1 MIVAFGRAARFP
13 AWISG
18 RGDRKMRV
26 ARWPALAALALLI
39 ALAAVAGAG
48 MWFYLAPAP
57 PAAAQTTVDYDLDN
71 DGLIEVNSLNQL
83 NAVRWDLDGNGDPA
97 AANTSSYAA
106 AFPNRSAATSTRMG
120 CPSGACTGYELDADL
135 DFDTD
140 GNRMVT
146 ADDAYPDWTPIDGYS
161 GVFDGNGHSITRLTI
176 TDGPQFTGLFGS
188 LQGSAVVRYLGL
200 VDASVSGQGRF
211 GGVGVLTGEI
221 TASSTVIASYAAGGT
236 VTATRGNS
244 GLGGLVGTNRGVIR
258 ASYSTVAVSA
268 SRNNVQIGGL
278 VGTNAAATIIA
289 SYAAGAVAGS
299 GNNTNVGGFVGRLSN
314 IVSVEGNVYS
324 ELTNNYCDS
333 DVHATTTPCIGG
345 TINLAGRS
353 YTVAAQTTSNLQ
365 TPVGY
370 TGIYANWNI
379 DLDGDNSAD
388 NPWNFGASGD
398 YPILNPPGRIDYDS
412 DNDGLIEIG
421 NLDQLNAVRWDL
433 DGNGAAASGADAN
446 SYARA
451 FRGGDTAAGS
461 RMGCPAGACTGYELM
476 ADLDFDADGDG
487 MVTSTDP
494 YPLWPPIGLGFTA
507 TFEGN
512 GHTISNLTITDA
524 GWSGL
529 FRQISNGGEI
539 RNLGMLSPNVST
551 GGNHSGVLAG
561 VIENGAEVNASYVS
575 GGSISIYRSSGRGAG
590 GLVGTNR
597 GTIRASYSTATV
609 DGGPHSYSTVG
620 GLVARLDGGAII
632 ASYAAGAVSA
642 AAATAVVG
650 GFAGSSSGTSTV
662 ITNSYCDS
670 EVHATTTPCIGS
682 QTGAAVT
689 VEAKTTAELHAP
701 QDYIGIYADWNVSI
715 DGDNTG
721 DNVWRFGSARQ
732 YPTLYTPAQRTMTF
746 TDYDT
751 DQDGL
756 IEISTLAQLNAIR
769 WDLDGDGAPATATA
783 AYNAAFGGRDTVIR
797 GMLGY
802 ELTADLDFDTSRNG
816 SVGAEDDY
824 PNWDSI
830 GDQFTPYA
838 GVFDGNGRIIR
849 RLTITGSSKDTGLFS
864 VLNANATVRDLVL
877 ADASV
882 TGGAGFGLGI
892 LAGRHFG
899 RITTSYLQGGTVTA
913 SGNFSSAGGMVGI
926 NNGNV
931 YASWSTARV
940 LGGSY
945 SNTQAG
951 GLVGTNSN
959 SGPGRVFASYA
970 AGQVSGSGGGISN
983 QGGLVGRQTGS
994 ASVADSYCDTT
1005 VNATLSCV
1013 GNAAGAAAGKSTTEL
1028 RTPTAYTGIYANWNI
1043 DIDGDTFPD
1052 NPWNFGAA
1060 NAYPAL
1066 NTSAQR
1072 QAVTDYDSDN
1082 DNLIDV
1088 DSLDQLNA
1096 IRYDLNGDGLPG
1108 AAGEYVAYAGAFP
1121 GGDLM
1126 ATGTRMGCAATCEG
1140 YELTANL
1147 NFDADGVGGVTS
1159 TDPYPNW
1166 MPIGGSYAGVFDGD
1180 GHTIRNLTINTAGNR
1195 AGLFHTIGG
1204 VVRDVGII
1212 DASVTAGGAVGIVG
1226 ILAAQNDGAIA
1237 ASYVQGGTVTVTG
1250 NTSYIGGLVGLNVAG
1265 FIRASYATAQVNGGT
1280 TTSADVGGLAGYMNT
1295 GSIIASYA
1303 AGAVSGTGTGTD
1315 VGGLVG
1321 GVIGGASVITNSYCD
1336 SDVHSTTTPCLGDS
1350 PAGVTAAGYTTAQL
1364 QMPTGYT
1371 GIYAQ
1376 WNIDLDGDT
1385 FNDNPWNF
1393 GTAAQYPALNR
1404 PDQRAI
1410 DYDSD
1415 NDGLIEI
1422 SDLDQLNAVRWDLD
1436 GNGVATST
1444 ATTSYFRAFPS
1455 HNRTAGGR
1463 MGCPSGNCAGYELA
1477 ADLDF
1482 AADGVAVTSTDSYPN
1497 WTPIGGAY
1505 ASVFDGNGHTIRNLT
1520 ISSGTVNGGLFNI
1533 LGGGGAI
1540 RDVGMIDAQVN
1551 SSAAFLGVLAGQI
1564 QANGVVSASYA
1575 AGGSLAGGSLYMG
1588 GLIGRNDGTIRA
1600 GYATVAVNGGTVTNI
1615 RVGGLAGYNN
1625 NADIIA
1631 SYAAGAVSATG
1642 VGANVGGLAGQVNGS
1657 GSVITDSY
1665 CDTSAQST
1673 TTPCVGSATGGAS
1686 VTVEGKTTAE
1696 LQSPTG
1702 YAGIYAQWDIS
1713 IDGDNTGDHPW
1724 GFGST
1729 RQYPLLYTPAQR
1741 ARWPFTPYDTDN
1753 DGLTE
1758 VDSLAKLNAIRWDL
1772 DGDGAPETGA
1782 AAYNAAFAGR
1792 DPTIMGRLGYE
1803 LTADLDFD
1811 TDGSGSV
1818 GAGDDYPNWTPIGG
1832 TYTAV
1837 FDGGGHTISNMTV
1850 TSSGVA
1856 GLFGIL
1862 GNDGVIRD
1870 LGMIDAVVGG
1880 SGGLMGVLAGSNA
1893 GEITASYAAGGSVAS
1908 TAGLYLGGLVG
1919 QNVGT
1924 IRAGYARVAV
1934 DGGAVSGVK
1943 VGGLVGFNDGAA
1955 IIASYAAGRVSGT
1968 AGDAEVGG
1976 LAGEVNGAGSVI
1988 TGSYCDT
1995 SAQTAATPCVDNQT
2009 GGAAVTVA
2017 GQTAAELQTPTGY
2030 TGIYARWNLS
2040 LDGDDFPDNP
2050 WRFATSTGQ
2059 YPALNTPAQR
2069 AVVADYDRD
2078 DDGLIDVASVY
2089 QLNAIRHDLNGDGL
2103 PASTGTY
2110 AAYAGAF
2117 PGGDLAATGT
2127 RMGCATGCAGY
2138 ELTADLDFAA
2148 DGMAVTSTDAFP
2160 NWDPIGA
2167 EYASVFDGDGH
2178 TISNMRI
2185 DSTADFAGL
2194 FQYLGNDGVIRNVG
2208 IIDARVTAG
2217 GGSGFVGILAGRN
2230 DGAIAASYV
2239 RGGSVTATQDT
2250 ASLGGLVGFGIG
2262 GRIRASY
2269 ATASV
2274 NGGTITNSD
2283 IGGLIGS
2290 LSDGSII
2297 ASYAAGA
2304 VSGAGSGTNVGGLVG
2319 EANGGASE
2327 ITDSYCDTSVHST
2340 TTPCIDE
2347 LSAGANVAA
2356 AGYTAAQLQRPVGYS
2371 GIYANWNIDLDGD
2384 SAADNPWRFGGR
2396 TDYPRLIDPDR
2407 RTGLDYDGDDDGLID
2422 VSTLLQLN
2430 AIRYDLDGDGV
2441 IATSSAV
2448 AYGNAFPGRDMAT
2461 STLMG
2466 CQSGACAGYEL
2477 AADLDFDTDGS
2488 GGVTATDE
2496 YPNWAPIGPYA
2507 SVFDGNG
2514 RTITRLTIAGATS
2527 SAGLFGV
2534 LSSGGV
2540 IRDLGMVGASVSGG
2554 AAMAGF
2560 GILAG
2565 ENHGRITASYVRD
2578 GAVTLTAADANAGG
2592 LVGINTG
2599 AGAEIRAAY
2608 STATVDAGAQTGAN
2622 AGGLVGHHRGGGIT
2636 AAYAAGM
2643 VSGGAATGTSA
2654 TGTSAAGIGGFA
2666 GRVSGTSTAITD
2678 GYCDTDVVGTSTPCV
2693 GVQDGGAGVAVE
2705 GKTTA
2710 ELQSPT
2716 GYTAEIYRNWN
2727 ISLDPGETD
2736 GDYPWNF
2743 GTSSEYPVLHTPA
2756 QRDAFVPPEPVDP
2769 GSGDRVDQVDPV
2781 GPGPVDP
2788 GATPAPEPPAPSG
2801 VVVLEVEE
2809 LEPYDAEAGHPEV
2822 YADEEFEASV
2832 TCKTFGED
2840 PDTGGPAGSILAFDL
2855 GSYTGDF
2862 VLTLSLWDGK
2872 RFITYEGLDID
2883 LPELE
2888 RFGPVVEL
2896 WVVTDPA
2903 NTRFRLDIRRYGLV
2917 ANLLLGYADCR
2928 EDG

>member
-1 MIVAFGRAARFP
+1 MIVAFGRAAP
-13 AWISG
+13 VSPPG
-18 RGDRKMRV
+18 SRGDGGRKMRM

-71 DGLIEVNSLNQL
+71 DGLIEVNSLDQL

-97 AANTSSYAA
+97 SANTSSYAA
-106 AFPNRSAATSTRMG
+106 AFPFAVTSTRMG
-120 CPSGACTGYELDADL
+120 CPAGGCTGYELDADL

-146 ADDAYPDWTPIDGYS
+146 SDDAYPDWTPIDGYRA
-161 GVFDGNGHSITRLTI
+161 VFDGNGHTITRLTI
-176 TDGPQFTGLFGS
+176 TDGRQFTGLFGS
-188 LQGSAVVRYLGL
+188 LQGSAVVRYLGI
-200 VDASVSGQGRF
+200 VDASVSGRGGL

-236 VTATRGNS
+236 VAATRGDAS
-244 GLGGLVGTNRGVIR
+244 VGGLVGINRGVIR
-258 ASYSTVAVSA
+258 ASYATVVVSA
-268 SRNNVQIGGL
+268 NRNRVQIGGL
-278 VGTNAAATIIA
+278 VGTNAAGTIIA

-299 GNNTNVGGFVGRLSN
+299 GNNTNVGGFVGRISN
-314 IVSVEGNVYS
+314 IVSSDGNTLS

-388 NPWNFGASGD
+388 NPWNFGAAGD
-398 YPILNPPGRIDYDS
+398 YPILNPPGQIDYDS

-461 RMGCPAGACTGYELM
+461 RMGCPAGACTGYELA

-590 GLVGTNR
+590 GLAGTNR

-670 EVHATTTPCIGS
+670 EVQATTTPCIGS
-682 QTGAAVT
+682 QSGASVT
-689 VEAKTTAELHAP
+689 AEAKTTAELHAP
-701 QDYIGIYADWNVSI
+701 QGYTGIYAQWDVSI
-715 DGDNTG
+715 DGDTVG

-732 YPTLYTPAQRTMTF
+732 YPTLFTPAQRMMTF

-751 DQDGL
+751 DKDGL
-756 IEISTLAQLNAIR
+756 REISTLAQLNAIR

-830 GDQFTPYA
+830 GNQPTPYA
-838 GVFDGNGRIIR
+838 GVFDGNGRILR

-864 VLNANATVRDLVL
+864 VLSASSTVRDLVL

-882 TGGAGFGLGI
+882 TGGASRGLGI
-892 LAGRHFG
+892 LVGRNFG
-899 RITTSYLQGGTVTA
+899 RVTTSYLQGGTVTA
-913 SGNFSSAGGMVGI
+913 SGNFSSAGGLVGI

-940 LGGSY
+940 VGGGY
-945 SNTQAG
+945 SNTQVG
-951 GLVGTNSN
+951 GLVGTNSGN
-959 SGPGRVFASYA
+959 GPGRVFASYA
-970 AGQVSGSGGGISN
+970 AGQVSGSGGGTSF

-994 ASVADSYCDTT
+994 ASVANGYCDTT

-1013 GNAAGAAAGKSTTEL
+1013 GNAAGAAEGKSTTEL
-1028 RTPTAYTGIYANWNI
+1028 RTPTKYTGIYANWNI
-1043 DIDGDTFPD
+1043 DLDGDTFPD
-1052 NPWNFGAA
+1052 NPWNFRAA
-1060 NAYPAL
+1060 NQYPTP
-1066 NTSAQR
+1066 NTSTQR
-1072 QAVTDYDSDN
+1072 AAVTDYDSDN

-1121 GGDLM
+1121 GGDLT
-1126 ATGTRMGCAATCEG
+1126 ATSTRMGCAATCEG

-1166 MPIGGSYAGVFDGD
+1166 TPIGGSYSGVFDGN
-1180 GHTIRNLTINTAGNR
+1180 GRTIRNLTISNATGN
-1195 AGLFHTIGG
+1195 AGLFNILANRG
-1204 VVRDVGII
+1204 VIRDVGII
-1212 DASVTAGGAVGIVG
+1212 DPNVSGGGVYVGA
-1226 ILAAQNDGAIA
+1226 LAALIDSGGEIT
-1237 ASYVQGGTVTVTG
+1237 ASYVQGGSIAPVQTNTG
-1250 NTSYIGGLVGLNVAG
+1250 GGLVGGNSG
-1265 FIRASYATAQVNGGT
+1265 TIRASYSTASVSGGT
-1280 TTSADVGGLAGYMNT
+1280 STNVGGLVGNSS
-1295 GSIIASYA
+1295 GVIIASYA
-1303 AGAVSGTGTGTD
+1303 AGAVTGVANSN
-1315 VGGLVG
+1315 VGGLLG
-1321 GVIGGASVITNSYCD
+1321 RAAGSSIVITDSYCD
-1336 SDVHSTTTPCLGDS
+1336 TTVHGTSTCIGFQTGG
-1350 PAGVTAAGYTTAQL
+1350 ATATSTGYTTAEL
-1364 QMPTGYT
+1364 QTPTGYT

-1385 FNDNPWNF
+1385 FVDNPWNF
-1393 GTAAQYPALNR
+1393 GASGQYPVLNT
-1404 PDQRAI
+1404 PGQRAI

-1482 AADGVAVTSTDSYPN
+1482 AADGIAVTSTDSYPN

-1615 RVGGLAGYNN
+1615 RVGGLAGHNN
-1625 NADIIA
+1625 DGDIIA
-1631 SYAAGAVSATG
+1631 SYAAGSVSATG

-1657 GSVITDSY
+1657 GSVITNSY
-1665 CDTSAQST
+1665 CDTSVQTT
-1673 TTPCVGSATGGAS
+1673 TTPCVGSETGGAS
-1686 VTVEGKTTAE
+1686 VTAEGKTTAE

-1741 ARWPFTPYDTDN
+1741 AMYPFTDYDTDS

-1772 DGDGAPETGA
+1772 DGDGSPETGA

-1803 LTADLDFD
+1803 LTQDLDFD

-1818 GAGDDYPNWTPIGG
+1818 GAGDEYPNWTPIGSVYRG
-1832 TYTAV
+1832 V
-1837 FDGGGHTISNMTV
+1837 FDGNGRTISNMTI

-1856 GLFGIL
+1856 GLFSIL
-1862 GNDGVIRD
+1862 GANAALRD
-1870 LGMIDAVVGG
+1870 LGMLDAVVGG
-1880 SGGLMGVLAGSNA
+1880 SGVMMGVLAGSSS
-1893 GEITASYAAGGSVAS
+1893 GEIIASYAAGGSVVS

-1924 IRAGYARVAV
+1924 IRAGYARVSV
-1934 DGGAVSGVK
+1934 DGGAVAGVK

-1955 IIASYAAGRVSGT
+1955 IIASYAAGRVTGT
-1968 AGDAEVGG
+1968 AANADVGG
-1976 LAGEVNGAGSVI
+1976 LAGQVNDAGSVI

-1995 SAQTAATPCVDNQT
+1995 SAQTAATPCVGNET
-2009 GGAAVTVA
+2009 GGASVTVE
-2017 GQTAAELQTPTGY
+2017 GQTAAELQAPTGY

-2059 YPALNTPAQR
+2059 YPALNTPMQR

-2103 PASTGTY
+2103 PDATSTY
-2110 AAYAGAF
+2110 VAYAGAF

-2160 NWDPIGA
+2160 NWDPIGGS
-2167 EYASVFDGDGH
+2167 YDSTFDGDGH
-2178 TISNMRI
+2178 TISNMTI
-2185 DSTADFAGL
+2185 NTSGFAGL
-2194 FQYLGNDGVIRNVG
+2194 FNVLGADGVIRDLG
-2208 IIDARVTAG
+2208 MIDADVS
-2217 GGSGFVGILAGRN
+2217 GSGWMMGVLVGNSSGEIT
-2230 DGAIAASYV
+2230 ASYAA
-2239 RGGSVTATQDT
+2239 GGSV
-2250 ASLGGLVGFGIG
+2250 ASSAGLYLGGLVGRNG
-2262 GRIRASY
+2262 GTIRASY
-2269 ATASV
+2269 ARVAV
-2274 NGGTITNSD
+2274 DGGTYGGVAV
-2283 IGGLIGS
+2283 GGLAGFNN
-2290 LSDGSII
+2290 GAAII

-2304 VSGAGSGTNVGGLVG
+2304 VSGAGANADVGGLAGLVQG
-2319 EANGGASE
+2319 SGSA

-2340 TTPCIDE
+2340 TTPCIGE
-2347 LSAGANVAA
+2347 VSGGANAAA
-2356 AGYTAAQLQRPVGYS
+2356 AGYTAAQLQRPIGYS

-2396 TDYPRLIDPDR
+2396 TDYPRLIDPDS

-2430 AIRYDLDGDGV
+2430 AIRYDLDGDGM

-2448 AYGNAFPGRDMAT
+2448 AYGNAFPGRDTAT
-2461 STLMG
+2461 STFMG
-2466 CQSGACAGYEL
+2466 CRAGTCAGYEL

-2496 YPNWAPIGPYA
+2496 YPNWAPIGPYT
-2507 SVFDGNG
+2507 SVFDGDG
-2514 RTITRLTIAGATS
+2514 RTITRLTITGATS

-2560 GILAG
+2560 GALVG

-2622 AGGLVGHHRGGGIT
+2622 AGGLVGLHRGGGIT
-2636 AAYAAGM
+2636 ASYAAGM
-2643 VSGGAATGTSA
+2643 VSGGVVTGTST

-2678 GYCDTDVVGTSTPCV
+2678 GYCDTDVVGASTPCV
-2693 GVQDGGAGVAVE
+2693 GVQDGGAGVTVE

-2716 GYTAEIYRNWN
+2716 GYTGIYEDWN
-2727 ISLDPGETD
+2727 IGLAPGDTD
-2736 GDYPWNF
+2736 DYPWNF

-2756 QRDAFVPPEPVDP
+2756 QREAFVPPEPVDP
-2769 GSGDRVDQVDPV
+2769 GSGDRVDPVDPV

-2788 GATPAPEPPAPSG
+2788 GATPEPEPPAPSG

-2809 LEPYDAEAGHPEV
+2809 LEAYDAAAGHPEV
-2822 YADEEFEASV
+2822 YGEEEFEASV

-2840 PDTGGPAGSILAFDL
+2840 PDTGGPTGSILAFDL

-2872 RFITYEGLDID
+2872 RFITYEGQDID
-2883 LPELE
+2883 LPEPE
-2888 RFGPVVEL
+2888 RFGQVVEL

>member
-1 MIVAFGRAARFP
+1 MIVAFGRAAP
-13 AWISG
+13 VSPPG
-18 RGDRKMRV
+18 SRGDGGRKMRM
-26 ARWPALAALALLI
+26 ARWPALVAFAVLV

-57 PAAAQTTVDYDLDN
+57 PAAAQTIVDYDLDN

-83 NAVRWDLDGNGDPA
+83 NAVRWDLDGNGAPA
-97 AANTSSYAA
+97 SANASSYGA
-106 AFPNRSAATSTRMG
+106 AFPNRSAVTSTRMG
-120 CPSGACTGYELDADL
+120 CPAGVCTGYELDADL

-161 GVFDGNGHSITRLTI
+161 GVFDGNGHTITRLTI
-176 TDGPQFTGLFGS
+176 TSGPRFTGLFAS
-188 LQGSAVVRYLGL
+188 LQGSAVVRYLGII
-200 VDASVSGQGRF
+200 DASVSGRGDYS
-211 GGVGVLTGEI
+211 GVGVLAGEI
-221 TASSTVIASYAAGGT
+221 TASSTVSASYAAGGT
-236 VTATRGNS
+236 VTVTRNDS
-244 GLGGLVGTNRGVIR
+244 NLGGLAGINRGVIR
-258 ASYSTVAVSA
+258 ASYATVAASA
-268 SRNNVQIGGL
+268 NRNRAQIGGL
-278 VGTNAAATIIA
+278 VGTNAAGTIIA

-299 GNNTNVGGFVGRLSN
+299 GSDTNVGGFIGRLSN
-314 IVSVEGNVYS
+314 IVSADGNTLS

-388 NPWNFGASGD
+388 NPWNFGAAGD
-398 YPILNPPGRIDYDS
+398 YPILNPPGQIDYDS
-412 DNDGLIEIG
+412 DNDGLIEIS

-551 GGNHSGVLAG
+551 GGNHSGVLVG

-590 GLVGTNR
+590 GLAGTNR

-670 EVHATTTPCIGS
+670 EVQATTTPCIGS
-682 QTGAAVT
+682 QSGASVT
-689 VEAKTTAELHAP
+689 AEAKTTAELYAP
-701 QDYIGIYADWNVSI
+701 QGYTGIYAQWDVSI
-715 DGDNTG
+715 DGDTVG

-732 YPTLYTPAQRTMTF
+732 YPTLFTPAQRMMTF

-751 DQDGL
+751 DKDGL
-756 IEISTLAQLNAIR
+756 REISTLAQLNAIR

-783 AYNAAFGGRDTVIR
+783 AYNAAFPGRDTVIR

-830 GDQFTPYA
+830 GNQPTPYA

-864 VLNANATVRDLVL
+864 VLSASSTVRDLVL

-882 TGGAGFGLGI
+882 TGGASRGLGI
-892 LAGRHFG
+892 LVGRNFG
-899 RITTSYLQGGTVTA
+899 RVTTSYLQGGTVTA
-913 SGNFSSAGGMVGI
+913 SGNFSSAGGLVGI

-940 LGGSY
+940 VGGSY
-945 SNTQAG
+945 GNTQVG
-951 GLVGTNSN
+951 GLVGTNSGN
-959 SGPGRVFASYA
+959 GPGRVFASYA
-970 AGQVSGSGGGISN
+970 AGQVSGSGGGTSN

-994 ASVADSYCDTT
+994 ASVANGYCDTT

-1013 GNAAGAAAGKSTTEL
+1013 GSAAGAAAGKSTTDL

-1043 DIDGDTFPD
+1043 DLDGDTYPD

-1066 NTSAQR
+1066 NTPAQR

-1096 IRYDLNGDGLPG
+1096 IRYDLNGDGQPG

-1121 GGDLM
+1121 GGDLA
-1126 ATGTRMGCAATCEG
+1126 ATSTRMGCVSTCEG

-1166 MPIGGSYAGVFDGD
+1166 TPIGGNYSGVFDGN
-1180 GHTIRNLTINTAGNR
+1180 GRTIRNLTINTAGNR

-1204 VVRDVGII
+1204 VVRDVGLI
-1212 DASVTAGGAVGIVG
+1212 DASVTAGGATGIIG

-1250 NTSYIGGLVGLNVAG
+1250 NSSYIGGLVGLNVGG
-1265 FIRASYATAQVNGGT
+1265 FIRASYATAQVSGGT
-1280 TTSADVGGLAGYMNT
+1280 TTSADIGGLAGYMNT

-1303 AGAVSGTGTGTD
+1303 AGAVSGTGTSTD

-1336 SDVHSTTTPCLGDS
+1336 SDVHSTTTPCLGAS
-1350 PAGVTAAGYTTAQL
+1350 PAGVTAAGYTTTQL
-1364 QMPTGYT
+1364 RTPTGYT

-1385 FNDNPWNF
+1385 FVDNPWNF
-1393 GTAAQYPALNR
+1393 GASGQYPVLNT
-1404 PDQRAI
+1404 PGQRAI

-1533 LGGGGAI
+1533 LGSGGVI

-1615 RVGGLAGYNN
+1615 RVGGLAGHNN
-1625 NADIIA
+1625 DGDIIA

-1642 VGANVGGLAGQVNGS
+1642 IGANVGGLAGQVNGS
-1657 GSVITDSY
+1657 GSVITNSY

-1673 TTPCVGSATGGAS
+1673 TTPCVGSETGGAS
-1686 VTVEGKTTAE
+1686 VTAEGKTTAE

-1741 ARWPFTPYDTDN
+1741 ARWPFTDYDTDS

-1772 DGDGAPETGA
+1772 DGDGSPETGA
-1782 AAYNAAFAGR
+1782 AGYNAAFSGR

-1803 LTADLDFD
+1803 LTQDLNFD
-1811 TDGSGSV
+1811 TDRSGSV
-1818 GAGDDYPNWTPIGG
+1818 GAGDDYPNWAPIGV
-1832 TYTAV
+1832 TYNAV
-1837 FDGGGHTISNMTV
+1837 FDGGGHTISNMTI
-1850 TSSGVA
+1850 TSAAGVV
-1856 GLFGIL
+1856 GLFRIL
-1862 GNDGVIRD
+1862 GNDAVIRD
-1870 LGMIDAVVGG
+1870 LGMIDAGVSG
-1880 SGGLMGVLAGSNA
+1880 SGSLVGVLAGSSA

-1919 QNVGT
+1919 QNAGT
-1924 IRAGYARVAV
+1924 IRAAYARVAV
-1934 DGGAVSGVK
+1934 DGGAYSNVN
-1943 VGGLVGFNDGAA
+1943 VGGLTGFNNDST
-1955 IIASYAAGRVSGT
+1955 IITSYAAGAVSGT
-1968 AGDAEVGG
+1968 AANANVGG
-1976 LAGEVNGAGSVI
+1976 LAGIVQGSSSVI

-1995 SAQTAATPCVDNQT
+1995 SVQTPTTTPCV
-2009 GGAAVTVA
+2009 GAESGVSVTVA
-2017 GQTAAELQTPTGY
+2017 GQTAAELQGPEGY

-2040 LDGDDFPDNP
+2040 LDEDDFPDNP

-2059 YPALNTPAQR
+2059 YPALNTPMQR

-2078 DDGLIDVASVY
+2078 DDGLIDVATLH
-2089 QLNAIRHDLNGDGL
+2089 QLNAIRHDLGGDGL
-2103 PASTGTY
+2103 PDATSTY
-2110 AAYAGAF
+2110 VAYAGAF

-2160 NWDPIGA
+2160 NWDPIGGS
-2167 EYASVFDGDGH
+2167 YDSTFDGDGH
-2178 TISNMRI
+2178 TISNMTI
-2185 DSTADFAGL
+2185 NTSGFAGL
-2194 FQYLGNDGVIRNVG
+2194 FNVLGADGVIRDLG
-2208 IIDARVTAG
+2208 MIDADVS
-2217 GGSGFVGILAGRN
+2217 GSGWMMGVLVGNSSGEIT
-2230 DGAIAASYV
+2230 ASYAA
-2239 RGGSVTATQDT
+2239 GGSV
-2250 ASLGGLVGFGIG
+2250 ASSAGLYLGGLVGRNG
-2262 GRIRASY
+2262 GTIRASY
-2269 ATASV
+2269 ARVAV
-2274 NGGTITNSD
+2274 DGGTYGGVAV
-2283 IGGLIGS
+2283 GGLAGFNN
-2290 LSDGSII
+2290 GAAII

-2304 VSGAGSGTNVGGLVG
+2304 VSGAGANADVGGLAGLVQG
-2319 EANGGASE
+2319 SGSA

-2371 GIYANWNIDLDGD
+2371 GIYANWNIDLGTDG
-2384 SAADNPWRFGGR
+2384 AADNPWHFGGR
-2396 TDYPRLIDPDR
+2396 NDYPRLIDPDS

-2422 VSTLLQLN
+2422 VRTLLQLN
-2430 AIRYDLDGDGV
+2430 AIRYDLDGDGM
-2441 IATSSAV
+2441 IADTSSAA

-2461 STLMG
+2461 STFMG
-2466 CQSGACAGYEL
+2466 CVSGTCAGYEL
-2477 AADLDFDTDGS
+2477 IADLDFDTDGS

-2496 YPNWAPIGPYA
+2496 YPNWAPIGPYT
-2507 SVFDGNG
+2507 SVFDGDG

-2527 SAGLFGV
+2527 SAGLFSV
-2534 LSSGGV
+2534 LSGGGV

-2560 GILAG
+2560 GVLAG

-2592 LVGINTG
+2592 LVGINAG
-2599 AGAEIRAAY
+2599 AAAEIRAAY
-2608 STATVDAGAQTGAN
+2608 STATVDAGGQTGAN
-2622 AGGLVGHHRGGGIT
+2622 AGGLVGLHRGGGIT
-2636 AAYAAGM
+2636 ASYAAGM
-2643 VSGGAATGTSA
+2643 VSGGVVTGTST

-2693 GVQDGGAGVAVE
+2693 GVQDGGAGVMVE

-2716 GYTAEIYRNWN
+2716 GYTGIYEDWN
-2727 ISLDPGETD
+2727 IGLAPGDTD
-2736 GDYPWNF
+2736 VYPWNF
-2743 GTSSEYPVLHTPA
+2743 GTSSEYPVLHTPD
-2756 QRDAFVPPEPVDP
+2756 QREAFVPPEPVDP
-2769 GSGDRVDQVDPV
+2769 GSGDRVDPVDPV

-2788 GATPAPEPPAPSG
+2788 GATPEPAPPAPSG

-2809 LEPYDAEAGHPEV
+2809 LEAYDADAAHPEV
-2822 YADEEFEASV
+2822 YADEEFDASV

-2840 PDTGGPAGSILAFDL
+2840 PDTGGPTGSILAFDL
-2855 GSYTGDF
+2855 GEYTGDF

-2872 RFITYEGLDID
+2872 RFITYEGQDIAM
-2883 LPELE
+2883 PELE
-2888 RFGPVVEL
+2888 RFGQVVEL

-2903 NTRFRLDIRRYGLV
+2903 NTRFRLDIRRYGLI

-2928 EDG
+2928 EDGG